1 MILEYTYLST
11 PIGNLLLAG
20 HNEVLHYLGFP
31 KGSMAMTPEPNWQ
44 LNHEAFTSVKQQLQ
58 EYFDGKRRDF
68 NLSLS
73 PQGTEFQRQVW
84 QQLQTIPYGKTC
96 SYGDLAKAIERPKAV
111 RAVGA
116 ANGQNPIPVIIPC
129 HRVIGSNG
137 KLTGFG
143 GGLDVKEQLLR
154 LEGIEV
160 RGQMKLI

>member
-1 MILEYTYLST
+1 MLEYTYFAS

-44 LNHEAFTSVKQQLQ
+44 LNEQAFSRVRQQLQ

-68 NLSLS
+68 DLPLS
-73 PQGTEFQRQVW
+73 PQGTDFQRQVW